1 MFERRYLLTTAAA
14 ALLAA
19 SVVPSMAQ
27 EKLRV
32 AISTGYPPFN
42 VLNADGSYGG
52 FDVDYAK
59 LLCERMNRTCEFTDM
74 EWDGIIPGLLANRY
88 DAIIASMGITEERQK
103 QISFSDPYYQTPSTV
118 IARKD
123 ADFEATAA
131 GLAGRAIGVQ
141 RATGHECYIR
151 REWPDADMRS
161 YPTTDE
167 AYLDLLSGRIDAVL
181 VDSIPG
187 QEWLKSDSAHA
198 EFAPVSED
206 IYDTE
211 CFGEGTGIGVRK
223 DDTALLE
230 ELNAAIRATRE
241 DGSYVKLSNEYFGR
255 DIYGN

>member
-1 MFERRYLLTTAAA
+1 MFNRRSALATVAA
-14 ALLAA
+14 ALVAAA
-19 SVVPSMAQ
+19 SPTLAE

-52 FDVDYAK
+52 FDVDFAE
-59 LLCERMNRTCEFTDM
+59 LLCERMNRTCEFTDI
-74 EWDGIIPGLLANRY
+74 EWDGIIPGLLAKRY

-118 IARKD
+118 IAAKD
-123 ADFEATAA
+123 AGFEATAE
-131 GLAGRAIGVQ
+131 GLAGKAIGVQ

-151 REWPDADMRS
+151 RDWPEADMRS

-187 QEWLKSDSAHA
+187 QEWLAADPAHA
-198 EFAPVSED
+198 EFAPLSGD

-223 DDTALLE
+223 DDEALLE
-230 ELNAAIRATRE
+230 ELNAAIQATRD
-241 DGSYVKLSNEYFGR
+241 DGSYVALSNEYFGR
-255 DIYGN
+255 DIYGK